1 MVAIEKVIRGITCY
15 ADNEIL
21 PHLPSNKACI
31 LGAGIAL
38 VLRSPEN
45 LMQKIPKALNIIDN
59 NMVDVDALRDALS
72 ANMKQKFEINV
83 PFIGQL
89 TFDVSEVDKLYDYIM
104 RS

>member
-31 LGAGIAL
+31 LGAGLAL

-45 LMQKIPKALNIIDN
+45 LTQKIPKALNIIDN

-72 ANMKQKFEINV
+72 ANMKQKLEINV